1 MRFAE
6 TIGARLI
13 LAVTLST
20 SVIFAGMLGFNHLRS
35 RALIETEV
43 ANSAHYLALASA
55 NRVEAALSTTAR
67 VVEITARQLEQD
79 QINDP
84 RVDPA
89 SDRSVR
95 QMLQRTLENNPE
107 IYGTTIAFEPVGSA
121 GAARLHAPYA
131 YRDGAEI
138 KTVQLEAAYDYRV

>member
-55 NRVEAALSTTAR
+55 NRVEAALSTTAS
-67 VVEITARQLEQD
+67 VTSAMNIVCV
-79 QINDP
+79 P
-84 RVDPA
+84 R
-89 SDRSVR
+89 SISWT
-95 QMLQRTLENNPE
+95 TLPE
-107 IYGTTIAFEPVGSA
+107 M
-121 GAARLHAPYA
+121 
-131 YRDGAEI
+131 
-138 KTVQLEAAYDYRV
+138 

>member
-67 VVEITARQLEQD
+67 VVE
-79 QINDP
+79 
-84 RVDPA
+84 
-89 SDRSVR
+89 SH
-95 QMLQRTLENNPE
+95 
-107 IYGTTIAFEPVGSA
+107 
-121 GAARLHAPYA
+121 GAAT
-131 YRDGAEI
+131 GAGSD
-138 KTVQLEAAYDYRV
+138 QRSAR